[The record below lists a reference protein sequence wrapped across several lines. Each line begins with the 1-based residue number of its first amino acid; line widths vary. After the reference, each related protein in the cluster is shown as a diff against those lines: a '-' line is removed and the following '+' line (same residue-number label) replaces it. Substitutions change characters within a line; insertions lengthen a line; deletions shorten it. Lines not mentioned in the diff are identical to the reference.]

1 MRPETRYTKSPEGG
15 YVAYQLFGS
24 GSVPLVFVTNWIT
37 NCDAM
42 WEEPTM
48 AAYFDRMGKF
58 ARVLCFDKRGTGVS
72 DPVPLSNL
80 PRLEEWM
87 DDVSTVMDA
96 AQVERAAL
104 VGDTEGGP
112 MAMMFAASHPERSRR
127 LSSSTPSPVGAAPMT
142 TRSACRTRR
151 RRSSSTAMSSTT
163 A

>member
-72 DPVPLSNL
+72 DPVPAQQPCPGSRNGWTTSRPSWTPPKWDAL
-80 PRLEEWM
+80 PWSGTRR
-87 DDVSTVMDA
+87 A
-96 AQVERAAL
+96 AQW
-104 VGDTEGGP
+104 P
-112 MAMMFAASHPERSRR
+112 
-127 LSSSTPSPVGAAPMT
+127 
-142 TRSACRTRR
+142 
-151 RRSSSTAMSSTT
+151 
-163 A
+163 

>member
-1 MRPETRYTKSPEGG
+1 VIRPETRYAAAEGG

-24 GSVPLVFVTNWIT
+24 GPLVLVFVTNWIT

-42 WEEPTM
+42 WEEPRM
-48 AAYFDRMGKF
+48 AAYFDRLASF

-96 AQVERAAL
+96 AQIERAAL

-112 MAMMFAASHPERSRR
+112 MAMMFAASHPERVSALVLVNTFARWRR
-127 LSSSTPSPVGAAPMT
+127 ADDYPIGMPH
-142 TRSACRTRR
+142 
-151 RRSSSTAMSSTT
+151 
-163 A
+163 